1 MKDFAP
7 LTFEEVDLE
16 ILRILSKDGRD
27 SYRKIAIEL
36 NRSPVTIKKHV
47 EKLEEKGII
56 KGYGIQIDFE
66 KLGYNIYALIEIT
79 ISKGKML
86 DVEKEIAQN
95 PNVFG
100 VYDITGNYDALIFA
114 RFKTRPELSAMIKNL
129 HASPNVERTNT
140 HLILNIIKEGSSF
153 AKLLDME
160 RKINK

>member
-1 MKDFAP
+1 MKDINQP
-7 LTFEEVDLE
+7 LTEEIDLE
-16 ILRILSKDGRD
+16 ILRILSQDGRE
-27 SYRKIAIEL
+27 SYHKISTEL
-36 NRSPVTIKKHV
+36 NKSPVTIKKHV
-47 EKLEEKGII
+47 ELLEEKKII
-56 KGYGIQIDFE
+56 KNYGVRIDYE
-66 KLGYNIYALIEIT
+66 KLSYNIIAIIEIT
-79 ISKGKML
+79 ISKGKMI

-153 AKLLDME
+153 SELMDKE
-160 RKINK
+160 RNTNK

>member
-1 MKDFAP
+1 MKDFDP
-7 LTFEEVDLE
+7 PTFEEVDLE